1 MLRTTQSQKE
11 KEKKI
16 LKIMSEFPE
25 LLNNNQP
32 GLLPLPLNNN
42 NEESIA
48 LHKQTGKQALA
59 FIE

>member
-1 MLRTTQSQKE
+1 
-11 KEKKI
+11 
-16 LKIMSEFPE
+16 MSEFPE